1 MEQKRMK
8 AKRVENQIIPGQ
20 ISIFDFPIE
29 TIFYWGGGEVIQ
41 DKELRGNENAN
52 NGDAARVRSVPK
64 VF

>member
-1 MEQKRMK
+1 MR

-41 DKELRGNENAN
+41 EKELRSNEKSNY
-52 NGDAARVRSVPK
+52 GDEARVRSVTK